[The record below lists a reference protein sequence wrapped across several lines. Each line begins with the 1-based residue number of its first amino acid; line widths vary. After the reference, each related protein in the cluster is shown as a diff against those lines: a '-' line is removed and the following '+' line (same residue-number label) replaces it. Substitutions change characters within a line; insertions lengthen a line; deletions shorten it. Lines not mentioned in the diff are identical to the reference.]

1 MDKLRFLIVLLA
13 FSLSLGMSA
22 QSRKTTGK
30 KTTTTAKTASKS
42 TAKKSTAKKPATT
55 STSKKSTT
63 TTTKK
68 APATTAK
75 PVTTTTAPSA
85 SNSSAK
91 QEYKEGYNEGFE
103 AGLRAA
109 QRNGASTNNTPANT
123 NNSNTDKVSG
133 SSNVF
138 SGVKSSLSQK
148 PAESKNAMFAEFQA
162 IFDVNG
168 GPVANHLY
176 EIDFGYLRKV
186 SENFRLG
193 FGLGFRGD
201 FRFNSSPHET
211 LPVFLRGQVN
221 VPTMTDIT
229 PFLNLDLG
237 YVLSSDFED
246 LDFEKCPI
254 RLNPSVGAYF
264 GQVYAAVGYLGEILP
279 VSEAKFVNYVNLKLG
294 VKMGDRPKS
303 YKVFKSSYLTLEA
316 AAGPTFQTA
325 YYEYDYNHD
334 EDKKTRVT
342 LNGGL
347 DFHWMFPLGDHVAIG
362 PGIGAYHVTTSTFYR
377 GSEDDPEYNSDQ
389 TIYVPL
395 TVRAEGTFL
404 DKNAAIR
411 PYAAADLGV
420 VLGNAELSSGEVT
433 FKSPTFEIQGG
444 IKLNNKVRVGAGLKF
459 NGIGFDEDYDKKK
472 HDGQTLTSFNAHVGI
487 DF

>member
-1 MDKLRFLIVLLA
+1 MDKLRFLIMLLA
-13 FSLSLGMSA
+13 LSLSLGMSA

-30 KTTTTAKTASKS
+30 KPTTTAKKSSGSTAKKRTSASTTKKSAATTTKKTTTTTAQPTTA
-42 TAKKSTAKKPATT
+42 
-55 STSKKSTT
+55 
-63 TTTKK
+63 
-68 APATTAK
+68 APA
-75 PVTTTTAPSA
+75 SSS
-85 SNSSAK
+85 SNAAK

-109 QRNGASTNNTPANT
+109 QRNAMSTNNASTNT
-123 NNSNTDKVSG
+123 NNSNTTKNSG
-133 SSNVF
+133 SSNFF
-138 SGVKSSLSQK
+138 SDFRSSLSQK
-148 PAESKNAMFAEFQA
+148 PAETKNAMFAEFQT

-201 FRFNSSPHET
+201 FRFKSSPHET

-221 VPTMTDIT
+221 VPTATDIT

-237 YVLSSDFED
+237 YVLNSNFED
-246 LDFEKCPI
+246 LDFEDCPI

-279 VSEAKFVNYVNLKLG
+279 VSDAKFVNYVNLKLG

-303 YKVFKSSYLTLEA
+303 YKAFKRSYFTMEA

-325 YYEYDYNHD
+325 YYEYDYAHN
-334 EDKKTRVT
+334 EDKKTKVT
-342 LNGGL
+342 INGAV
-347 DFHWMFPLGDHVAIG
+347 DFHWMFPLSDHVALG
-362 PGIGAYHVTTSTFYR
+362 PGVGAHYVTTSNFYR
-377 GSEDDPEYNSDQ
+377 GSEDDPEYDLEQ
-389 TIYVPL
+389 TLYVPL

-420 VLGNAELSSGEVT
+420 VLGTAEMSSGEVT
-433 FKSPTFEIQGG
+433 FNSPTFEIQGG
-444 IKLNNKVRVGAGLKF
+444 VKINNKVRVGAGLKF
-459 NGIGFDEDYDKKK
+459 NSIGFDDDYDKKR
-472 HDGQTLTSFNAHVGI
+472 HDGQTVTSFNAHVGI